1 MTCIAHAAYA
11 YCMTTLQIR
20 NVPDEISRTLKI
32 RASKKG
38 QSLSE
43 YVLTELTRIAER
55 PTIEELTERIRL
67 REPVETGTTA
77 AEIIRAERDAR

>member
-1 MTCIAHAAYA
+1 MTCVAHVTYA
-11 YCMTTLQIR
+11 LCMTTLQIR
-20 NVPDEISRTLKI
+20 NVPDEISRTLKT
-32 RASKKG
+32 RAAKKG

-43 YVLTELTRIAER
+43 YLLAEVTRIAER

>member
-1 MTCIAHAAYA
+1 
-11 YCMTTLQIR
+11 MTTLQIR
-20 NVPDEISRTLKI
+20 NVPDEISRRLKT
-32 RASKKG
+32 RAAKKG

-43 YVLTELTRIAER
+43 YVLAELTRIAER

-67 REPVETGTTA
+67 REPVETGTAA